1 MAVDCSSCKSFICDT
16 GSTDSPTENC
26 PMHGDFPA
34 FESLYH
40 SGKQRESA
48 YHAAVIEAEGY
59 CEWTRLREIAELIE
73 RLGVERVG
81 ITHDEDMLRE
91 AALATDYL
99 RQRSVNAVLPP
110 PSVVSDPLKQVEF
123 FAEQGV
129 EICVNC
135 GLSVAHEALFV
146 FASEMPV
153 VVLVA
158 RDDRLRH
165 NPVAALYTSG
175 SYSRTRLF
183 GDRDAA
189 EPRPCKGCDMNALEQ
204 TAEELEHEDL
214 DGLNRVQEA
223 MRFARVLGASKIGLS
238 FCVGF
243 KQEARLLAGVL
254 KGNGFEVSSAC
265 CKTGA
270 VPKEK
275 LGIADSEK
283 VHPGEPEMICNP
295 LAQAEL
301 LNRDEVHMAL
311 VLGQCAGHEAA
322 TLGALKVP
330 AACIVAKDRVL
341 AHNTVAALYE
351 WEGRAVAQKAT

>member
-1 MAVDCSSCKSFICDT
+1 
-16 GSTDSPTENC
+16 
-26 PMHGDFPA
+26 MHGDFPA
-34 FESLYH
+34 FEDLYV
-40 SGKQRESA
+40 SAGLRKSA

-59 CEWTRLREIAELIE
+59 CEWTRIREIAELVS
-73 RLGVERVG
+73 RLGAQRVG
-81 ITHDEDMLRE
+81 VAHGEDMQRE
-91 AALATDYL
+91 AALAAKYL
-99 RQRSVNAVLPP
+99 QQRSVSVLLPHQ
-110 PSVVSDPLKQVEF
+110 SVVSDPVRQAEF
-123 FAEQGV
+123 FAEEGV
-129 EICVNC
+129 EISVNC
-135 GLSVAHEALFV
+135 GMSVAHEALFV
-146 FASEMPV
+146 SASSTPV

-158 RDDRLRH
+158 RDVRLRH
-165 NPVAALYTSG
+165 NPVAALYTSA
-175 SYSRTRLF
+175 SYSRVRLF
-183 GDRDAA
+183 GDRDSA
-189 EPRPCKGCDMNALEQ
+189 ERRPFKGLDMKALEQ
-204 TAEELEHEDL
+204 ASTELEVEDL

-223 MRFARVLGASKIGLS
+223 MRFARVLGASKIGLT

-254 KGNGFEVSSAC
+254 KGNGFDVSSAC

-270 VPKEK
+270 VPKEA

-301 LNRDEVHMAL
+301 INRDGVQLAL
-311 VLGQCAGHEAA
+311 VLGQCVGHEAA

-351 WEGRAVAQKAT
+351 FEAQMITDLQS